1 MPRPS
6 ITPEKRAEMRLQIRE
21 AVVRLSQRAE
31 IAPNDTKAWD
41 EITVRDVAEEA
52 GISVGTFYKYYK
64 DRSELAQ
71 SLWAEPVAELRQAMQ
86 TDFDAT
92 QDPVEQVRLL
102 LRHYAD
108 FAVENRRLFRRAFL
122 FVRPEGAERPE
133 LTKLEDETF
142 YRNLKLAFERGQES
156 GDFRSFDS
164 AEMAQIFW
172 AALHGS
178 LAISQN
184 LDRYDFDPPA
194 KLSDAMI
201 ETLLSLILT

>member
-1 MPRPS
+1 
-6 ITPEKRAEMRLQIRE
+6 MRLQIRE
-21 AVVRLSQRAE
+21 AVVRLSQRVE

-86 TDFDAT
+86 ADFDAT

-122 FVRPEGAERPE
+122 FVRPEGAEKPE

-156 GDFRSFDS
+156 GDFRPFDS

-201 ETLLSLILT
+201 ETLLSLILA